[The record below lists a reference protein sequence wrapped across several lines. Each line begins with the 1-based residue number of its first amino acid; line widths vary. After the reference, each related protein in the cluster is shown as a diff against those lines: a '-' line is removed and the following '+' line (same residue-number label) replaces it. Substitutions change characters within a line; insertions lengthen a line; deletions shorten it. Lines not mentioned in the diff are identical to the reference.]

1 MLCLKFMYLYMEGF
15 IKSMNLLEYISD
27 SFPPAGS
34 HSGSASA
41 TVHAVMH
48 VPWAALQA
56 IIAAGTATP
65 PVETPATP
73 PPAATQATQ
82 TELQPL

>member
-1 MLCLKFMYLYMEGF
+1 MYLYMKGF

-27 SFPPAGS
+27 SFPPAVL
-34 HSGSASA
+34 HSAGSASA

-56 IIAAGTATP
+56 IIAAGTPNP

-73 PPAATQATQ
+73 PAAVTQATQ

>member
-1 MLCLKFMYLYMEGF
+1 MYLYMEGF

-41 TVHAVMH
+41 TVHALMH
-48 VPWAALQA
+48 VPWAALQPK
-56 IIAAGTATP
+56 ITAGTANP

-73 PPAATQATQ
+73 PAAVTQATQ
-82 TELQPL
+82 TTLQPV